1 MLLEMRSWKGNR
13 PLEDDEMLK
22 RSEGGTRGRRRELDG
37 WKTQEDFAGGDEE
50 M

>member
-22 RSEGGTRGRRRELDG
+22 RSEGGTKGRRRVLDG
-37 WKTQEDFAGGDEE
+37 GKTQEDFAGGDEE